1 MYELSVRQH
10 FSAAHSLRD
19 YPGDCQRLHGH
30 NWEVEVRATGEE
42 LGSLG
47 MVLSFA
53 DLKTVLR
60 ETLSELDHQHLNEL
74 PPFREE
80 NPTAENLAR
89 HLYRRIQGL
98 LRERF
103 QGVTVS
109 GVQVWETPGQGV
121 FYRE

>member
-42 LGSLG
+42 LGTLG
-47 MVLSFA
+47 MVLSFS
-53 DLKTVLR
+53 DLKAVLR
-60 ETLSELDHQHLNEL
+60 EALGELDHRHLNEL

-89 HLYRRIQGL
+89 HLYRRIEGL
-98 LRERF
+98 LQQRF
-103 QGVTVS
+103 QGVAVS